1 MSEQPSYKSDFDHCE
16 VDMQRAVI
24 TPVIVHIL
32 DEWTLIDGENDRSL
46 LD

>member
-1 MSEQPSYKSDFDHCE
+1 
-16 VDMQRAVI
+16 MQRAVI